1 MAQLIDT
8 SVLIAVERQGRS
20 LADLRA
26 ELTGEDIAIAAITA
40 SELLVGTHFADAA
53 RRQQREAYVEDVL
66 ESIALVYFDLHVARI
81 HARLVYEMSR
91 AGLQIGAHDLQ
102 IAATAVAYDYGL
114 ATLNVREFRRVPGLS
129 VYPYP

>member
-26 ELTGEDIAIAAITA
+26 ELTGEEIAIAAITA

-102 IAATAVAYDYGL
+102 IAATAVADDYGL
-114 ATLNVREFRRVPGLS
+114 VTLNVREFRRVPGLS